1 MAGELENNDTVS
13 EEKMSDAEYITMLE
27 SGLDVKLAEIEA
39 KQAVVILIVGFT
51 AACALFYIILAYGS
65 N

>member
-13 EEKMSDAEYITMLE
+13 EEEMSDAEYITMLK
-27 SGLDVKLAEIEA
+27 SKTDVKLAEIEA
-39 KQAVVILIVGFT
+39 KRVVVILIVGFT
-51 AACALFYIILAYGS
+51 AVCALSYIILAYGP